1 MNERFYLA
9 IIHHILQDEIEM
21 FAMHPLPSTTQ
32 GTYHHLYEVNI
43 SAIKE
48 ISNRHLILFC
58 AWRWT
63 EIDGVN
69 MSTPWWKNF
78 SRWKNNNL

>member
-21 FAMHPLPSTTQ
+21 FAMHPVPPTTQ
-32 GTYHHLYEVNI
+32 GTYHHLYEVNT

-48 ISNRHLILFC
+48 IFNHHLIMFC
-58 AWRWT
+58 VMRWT
-63 EIDGVN
+63 EANDVN
-69 MSTPWWKNF
+69 MSIPWLTH
-78 SRWKNNNL
+78 SQVPS